1 MRKRFAVLATALTVM
16 LTCGGAALAITNGQP
31 DRNNHPYVG
40 LINAQVSSRGCGFTG
55 AVLALPRRRRERN
68 AGIGDRLHVPES
80 ESVHTGPARFPCLDR
95 RRGQVLRSRRG
106 PRISAVDVR
115 DIAAAAAASFHPAL
129 IPREH
134 SRLHPRP
141 TPASAKNPA
150 GRTPGR
156 TGRRSQ
162 ANAVNPIQ
170 ATRAS
175 TTRRHA
181 SEERTL
187 AQAS

>member
-1 MRKRFAVLATALTVM
+1 
-16 LTCGGAALAITNGQP
+16 
-31 DRNNHPYVG
+31 
-40 LINAQVSSRGCGFTG
+40 
-55 AVLALPRRRRERN
+55 
-68 AGIGDRLHVPES
+68 GDRLHVPAS

-141 TPASAKNPA
+141 TPASAKYRA
-150 GRTPGR
+150 GGTPGR
-156 TGRRSQ
+156 AGGGQQ
-162 ANAVNPIQ
+162 ANPVTPIQ

-175 TTRRHA
+175 PPRRHA

-187 AQAS
+187 AQASEIGSGLLSGELLRAARTAGARRSPLRSPESPERLS